1 MDKLL
6 ISGYIGERQPE
17 LEQMLK
23 EAGVADNFSA
33 GMFRDYVDQNQDA
46 SELHIEIDSIGGNV
60 REGFEI
66 YDTGSKGLLG
76 SYLQEREKSKA
87 LKKGMVRWH
96 LVGSSFEKA
105 RYIKPE
111 REPGGSIPE
120 VEHDGETYLFPP
132 EAARPSQEEGVPVFV
147 HREGESD
154 PVELAD
160 DWELSVDAKQLKDY
174 LDSRVSST
182 DPKGLGLGLGDM
194 EPMDILKYGVLGL
207 VLLFILIQL
216 MNGGIA

>member
-1 MDKLL
+1 MLGVPDVALAGGL
-6 ISGYIGERQPE
+6 GFVASIVFLVVGYAYGAR
-17 LEQMLK
+17 
-23 EAGVADNFSA
+23 SA
-33 GMFRDYVDQNQDA
+33 ANVDIQALDD
-46 SELHIEIDSIGGNV
+46 IEGA
-60 REGFEI
+60 EGFEI

-132 EAARPSQEEGVPVFV
+132 NAARPSQEEGVPVFV

-194 EPMDILKYGVLGL
+194 EPMDILKYGVLAI
-207 VLLFILIQL
+207 VLLFILIQV